1 MEEKKSRDVT
11 YTVCVPQEKTET
23 YQVTTYKMVPE
34 ERTVDYTVCVPHQV
48 QKEVEVTVCKM
59 VPQKVTVPAC
69 SSGCGC

>member
-1 MEEKKSRDVT
+1 
-11 YTVCVPQEKTET
+11 
-23 YQVTTYKMVPE
+23 MVPE